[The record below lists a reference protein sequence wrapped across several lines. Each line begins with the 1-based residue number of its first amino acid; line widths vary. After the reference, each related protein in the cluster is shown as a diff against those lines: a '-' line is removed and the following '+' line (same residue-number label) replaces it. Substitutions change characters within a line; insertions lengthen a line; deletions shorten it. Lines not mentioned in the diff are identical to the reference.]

1 MSFDPRT
8 YSTLADLRAGRWYLP
23 ASEEVAARH
32 DEVARLL
39 REFNALGNT
48 EPARAEGLLRKIMPD
63 SPHVPETFAPLFLEY
78 GHLSFGEG
86 CFLNVNTVLLD
97 VADIS
102 FGARTLVGPGCQFIT
117 VGHPLHDVEMR
128 RGGWEQARPI
138 TVGEDC
144 WFGAGV
150 IVMPGVRIG
159 DRCVIGAGALVTKD
173 IPDDSLALGS
183 PARVVRTLTDG
194 ELERSQLPDGVP
206 VTGQYV

>member
-1 MSFDPRT
+1 
-8 YSTLADLRAGRWYLP
+8 
-23 ASEEVAARH
+23 
-32 DEVARLL
+32 
-39 REFNALGNT
+39 
-48 EPARAEGLLRKIMPD
+48 
-63 SPHVPETFAPLFLEY
+63 
-78 GHLSFGEG
+78 
-86 CFLNVNTVLLD
+86 
-97 VADIS
+97 
-102 FGARTLVGPGCQFIT
+102 
-117 VGHPLHDVEMR
+117 MR

-206 VTGQYV
+206 VTGQHV

>member
-1 MSFDPRT
+1 MNFDPTT

-39 REFNALGNT
+39 REFNAAGD
-48 EPARAEGLLRKIMPD
+48 EDLLRQIMRE
-63 SPHVPETFAPLFLEY
+63 SPHVPEVFTPLFLEY
-78 GHLSFGEG
+78 GHVSFGEG

-97 VADIS
+97 VADIT

-150 IVMPGVRIG
+150 IVMPGVTIG
-159 DRCVIGAGALVTKD
+159 DRCVIGAGALVTRD
-173 IPDDSLALGS
+173 VPDDSLALGS
-183 PARVVRTLTDG
+183 PARVVRTLG
-194 ELERSQLPDGVP
+194 ESELERTELPDGVP
-206 VTGQYV
+206 VTGQNV